1 MVVFIAKVLSFF
13 MPTARLRKNA
23 RRKLVLAFWTHCA
36 KRQVKVHG
44 KGFVATSRCGLT
56 KQTEIGDGVILGG
69 VCVLG
74 DGKVKFGNYVSTG
87 PNVIIQTQSH
97 EYEGEMLPY
106 GVGYRVKDVEIG
118 DAVWIGMNVLILPGT
133 RIGEGA
139 IIQAGSVVH
148 GEIPPCA
155 IAGGNP
161 AKVFAWRDK
170 AHYEKLKSQGAYFAT
185 NSRFINGGV
194 GV

>member
-44 KGFVATSRCGLT
+44 KGFVATARCGLT
-56 KQTEIGDGVILGG
+56 KQTEIGEGAILGG
-69 VCVLG
+69 VSVLG
-74 DGKVKFGNYVSTG
+74 AGKVKFGNYVSTG
-87 PNVIIQTQSH
+87 PNVVIQTQSH

-118 DAVWIGMNVLILPGT
+118 DAVLDRN
-133 RIGEGA
+133 E
-139 IIQAGSVVH
+139 
-148 GEIPPCA
+148 C
-155 IAGGNP
+155 
-161 AKVFAWRDK
+161 
-170 AHYEKLKSQGAYFAT
+170 AYFARHE
-185 NSRFINGGV
+185 NRRRRDYSGRKRSSRRDSSLRHCWRQPRESV
-194 GV
+194 CLAR

>member
-1 MVVFIAKVLSFF
+1 MVVFIAKLISLF
-13 MPTARLRKNA
+13 MPTSRLRKKC
-23 RRKLVLAFWTHCA
+23 RRVVVDSIWTCLA
-36 KRQVKVHG
+36 KRKVMSVG
-44 KGFVATSRCGLT
+44 RNFSATAKCVLSN
-56 KQTEIGDGVILGG
+56 KTEIGDGVVLGG
-69 VCVLG
+69 AIVFG
-74 DGKVKFGNYVSTG
+74 AGKVKFGNYVSTG

-118 DAVWIGMNVLILPGT
+118 DAAWIGMNVLILPGT
-133 RIGEGA
+133 KIGEGA

-161 AKVFAWRDK
+161 AKVFAWRNK
-170 AHYEKLKSQGAYFAT
+170 EHYAKLKSQGAFF
-185 NSRFINGGV
+185 NNEF
-194 GV
+194 

>member
-1 MVVFIAKVLSFF
+1 MVVFIAKLISLF
-13 MPTARLRKNA
+13 MPTSRLRKKCRKFVSDSIWTWLVKRKVKNA
-23 RRKLVLAFWTHCA
+23 GMSFIATARCVLS
-36 KRQVKVHG
+36 KN
-44 KGFVATSRCGLT
+44 
-56 KQTEIGDGVILGG
+56 TEIGDGVILGG
-69 VCVLG
+69 VIVLG
-74 DGKVKFGNYVSTG
+74 AGNVKFGNYVSTG

-118 DAVWIGMNVLILPGT
+118 DAAWIGMNVLILPGT
-133 RIGEGA
+133 KIGEGA

-170 AHYEKLKSQGAYFAT
+170 AHFEKLKSLEAYF
-185 NSRFINGGV
+185 SKKY
-194 GV
+194 